1 MILKFLPHRVD
12 KLYRWGWDLL
22 WRSRFF
28 HTNFHLISIR
38 VGAWGHKTKN
48 FMQFRN
54 INAPQGRVHWV
65 VYKIFRVCEECHIR
79 SHIKTRA
86 DSLWEFRVAS
96 YGCIFPKV
104 LAPTGS
110 KTIHQRRQIFFS
122 PLKGDT
128 TNHSRWN
135 FASVSHWCHIWPW
148 SVMRWVQE
156 PLGNCKI
163 GQLCSFWPSMGQSIY
178 CS

>member
-1 MILKFLPHRVD
+1 MSDVNVLEVQEWYRPPLSPCRVWWGWDFECRQVGGKKVRCFFYWQHDLSAALVFQLLGMILKFLPHRVD

-110 KTIHQRRQIFFS
+110 KTIHQRR
-122 PLKGDT
+122 
-128 TNHSRWN
+128 
-135 FASVSHWCHIWPW
+135 
-148 SVMRWVQE
+148 
-156 PLGNCKI
+156 
-163 GQLCSFWPSMGQSIY
+163 
-178 CS
+178 